1 MTARHRVK
9 CEGVRVSQL
18 EVLVLRCGMCS
29 LDCELIAPDEAAA
42 HNFSAPNNMM
52 TYFTWHPPQF
62 WVLYCPVAACTLLCF
77 TAVSSAELEMKVRE
91 V

>member
-1 MTARHRVK
+1 M
-9 CEGVRVSQL
+9 CEGVPVRGASI
-18 EVLVLRCGMCS
+18 EVWNVNV
-29 LDCELIAPDEAAA
+29 DCELIAPDEAAA